1 MSQSLKSFILLFLCL
16 LQFLLSKEQ
25 TSLPEYSV
33 INYNSDNALPQNSI
47 NDMAFDRNGF
57 LWLATEMG
65 FARFDGRNFREYN
78 TRNSPALSS
87 NRCSLIG
94 LAEGSGQILLETWF
108 GTHQILTVTAD
119 YQLKLDSVLSANPHQ
134 HNRSDNRL
142 FSFDRIYKKWA
153 EGPSPSPF
161 KELLNTLEINGDL
174 ITVNE
179 RQAYVRKDSSYYYL
193 DESTADIHLLPEI
206 TGHTFKI
213 HFMVGDVY
221 IFVDRQNRLYAYKA
235 GRLQKELTAS
245 TRLREFLSHTEVT
258 GPYPMQA
265 NLKAIRDTSHTFLVN
280 KGNILLLHIRD
291 GQLDF
296 EVLASNTSINSINC
310 LIYDEGYRAIYIG
323 TATSGLYILKKHEF
337 KQLLFTSDNYAI
349 NSLYA
354 QVELRDG
361 RILTSS
367 GVLNRHSKVNNP
379 TPGIY
384 DRPAMLQSS
393 DGYIWYSSYDS
404 LKRID
409 TGLHHPV
416 TVTYMGSWLTSIVE
430 TDNKDILYSG
440 VHKVFSLKGKKI
452 TTLLDYPAL
461 LRDVNIQT
469 IGAVSST
476 ELWIGTSSGLFSY
489 DLTSGAFSRL
499 PGLDSASIRIIYKAR
514 DESIWIGTYMQG
526 FYKYVKGRFVKM
538 PMDPK
543 NNLGSVHCFM
553 EDKHGYFW
561 LPTNKGLFRV
571 AKKELDNYASGNTK
585 SVFYYYFDRS
595 FGFTSNEFNGGCTP
609 CGIVTRDGHFSLP
622 SLDGLVL
629 FNPDSIPI
637 ALPDQPIFI
646 DRFIT
651 DDKKAAPSDRFEHG
665 QDSGQLVFA
674 ISSPYFGNQA
684 NLHLEY
690 SIPELDTRWHPV
702 SDDGKLVL
710 TGLRKGRYTLTVRK
724 QEPNARYSCQTVQW
738 TIRPYWYEMTWFRLL
753 VAVVAISILPFIFW
767 LRYTRQVKRAEQ
779 LEYKVAERTQ
789 ALSESNQVKEKMIAI
804 ILHDLRSP
812 LRFLHMLA
820 IHISANYQKL
830 TRPELA
836 EMLLKFRNATHELY
850 EFAQDFVVWT
860 HAQKEGFV
868 VRQEKIILREIV
880 GEIVSL
886 YEPGADIR
894 NNIVLNLVPENVT
907 LVSDTHILKLLIRN
921 LVDNANK
928 YTVNGEIKIEAVQDT
943 TTARIIITDTGRSME
958 KDLIAMILN
967 NTYQAE
973 DDNHG
978 FGYKIILELLGRIQ
992 GELAIETPGGT
1003 SNRITLLFKTP
1014 NNGIF
1019 IAADV

>member
-1 MSQSLKSFILLFLCL
+1 MSQRLRSLILLFFYL

-25 TSLPEYSV
+25 TSLPGYSV

-47 NDMAFDRNGF
+47 NDMDFDRNGF

-65 FARFDGRNFREYN
+65 FVRFDGRNFREYN

-87 NRCSLIG
+87 NRCSLIN
-94 LAEGSGQILLETWF
+94 LAEGSGQILFETWF
-108 GTHQILTVTAD
+108 GSHRILTVTAD
-119 YQLKLDSVLSANPHQ
+119 YQLKEDSVLSANPHQ

-142 FSFDRIYKKWA
+142 FSFARIYKKWA
-153 EGPSPSPF
+153 GGPSPSPF
-161 KELLNTLEINGDL
+161 KELLNTLEVNGDL
-174 ITVNE
+174 VTVNE

-193 DESTADIHLLPEI
+193 DESTAGIHLLSEI
-206 TGHTFKI
+206 TGHVFKI
-213 HFMVGDVY
+213 QFMVGDVY

-235 GRLQKELTAS
+235 GRLQKEITAS
-245 TRLREFLSHTEVT
+245 TRLREFLSQTEVT

-265 NLKAIRDTSHTFLVN
+265 NLKAIRDTTHTFLVN

-296 EVLASNTSINSINC
+296 EVLAANTSIRSINC
-310 LIYDEGYRAIYIG
+310 LIYDEGYRVLYVG

-337 KQLLFTSDNYAI
+337 GQLLFTSDNYAI

-354 QVELRDG
+354 QVELPDG

-367 GVLNRHSKVNNP
+367 GILDRHSKVNNP
-379 TPGIY
+379 SPGIY
-384 DRPAMLQSS
+384 DRPAFLRSS

-404 LKRID
+404 LKKID
-409 TGLHHPV
+409 TGLHRSV
-416 TVTYMGSWLTSIVE
+416 TVTYMGSELTSITE
-430 TDNKDILYSG
+430 ADNKSILYSG
-440 VHKVFSLKGKKI
+440 EHQLFSMRGKEV
-452 TTLLDYPAL
+452 TTLLNHPAL
-461 LRDVNIQT
+461 LHDANIQ
-469 IGAVSST
+469 IIRKVSSND
-476 ELWIGTSSGLFSY
+476 LWIGTASGLFSY
-489 DLTSGAFSRL
+489 DLTSGALSRL
-499 PGLDSASIRIIYKAR
+499 PELESASVRAIYKAR
-514 DESIWIGTYMQG
+514 DESIWIGTYGQG
-526 FYKYVKGRFVKM
+526 FYKYVKGRFLKM
-538 PMDPK
+538 PMDPRS
-543 NNLGSVHCFM
+543 NLSSVHCFM
-553 EDKHGYFW
+553 EDKQGYFW

-571 AKKELDNYASGNTK
+571 AKKELDSYASGNTK
-585 SVFYYYFDRS
+585 SVFYYYFDKS
-595 FGFTSNEFNGGCTP
+595 FGYTSNEFNGGCTP

-629 FNPDSIPI
+629 FNPDSIPV
-637 ALPDQPIFI
+637 AFPDQPIFI

-665 QDSGQLVFA
+665 QDSGPLVFA
-674 ISSPYFGNQA
+674 ISSPYFGNQV

-690 SIPELDTRWHPV
+690 SIPELDNRWHPV
-702 SDDGKLVL
+702 NDDGKLVL
-710 TGLRKGRYTLTVRK
+710 TGLHKGRYTLTIRK
-724 QEPNARYSCQTVQW
+724 QEPYARYSYQTARW
-738 TIRPYWYEMTWFRLL
+738 TILPYWYERTWFRLL

-779 LEYKVAERTQ
+779 LEHKVAERTQ

-820 IHISANYQKL
+820 IHISENYQKV

-850 EFAQDFVVWT
+850 EFAQDFLVWT
-860 HAQKEGFV
+860 NAQKEGFV

-886 YEPGADIR
+886 YEPGANIR
-894 NNIVLNLVPENVT
+894 NNIVLNLAPAAIT

-928 YTVNGEIKIEAVQDT
+928 YTVNGEIKIEAVQDKAT
-943 TTARIIITDTGRSME
+943 VRIIITDTGRSME
-958 KDLIAMILN
+958 KDLVAEILN

-973 DDNHG
+973 DDSHG
-978 FGYKIILELLGRIQ
+978 FGYKIILELLARIQ
-992 GELAIETPGGT
+992 GQLTIDTPGNTG
-1003 SNRITLLFKTP
+1003 NRITLLFRT
-1014 NNGIF
+1014 G
-1019 IAADV
+1019 